1 MKYVVAH
8 CFGLIYYVLEV
19 GWGVVSYSQDTES
32 LSA

>member
-1 MKYVVAH
+1 M
-8 CFGLIYYVLEV
+8 YYVLEV